1 MAGSTYAYIFRQNDP
16 SAVRMEFGGR
26 GYAGHLAKAMG
37 VAALSSAQWEI
48 GPFSES
54 SLENVGRPPD
64 RYKMAWVDFVIT
76 PTVGV
81 AWMAGEDALDRY
93 VIKRLERTIDSATG
107 RAVIRVLLNPTRS
120 MANLVAGQKPW
131 TRQGRP

>member
-1 MAGSTYAYIFRQNDP
+1 
-16 SAVRMEFGGR
+16 
-26 GYAGHLAKAMG
+26 
-37 VAALSSAQWEI
+37 
-48 GPFSES
+48 
-54 SLENVGRPPD
+54 
-64 RYKMAWVDFVIT
+64 MAWVDFVIT

-93 VIKRLERTIDSATG
+93 VIRKLERRIDSATG

-120 MANLVAGQKPW
+120 MANLVAGQRPW